1 MYILGISPDHN
12 STAALLKDGRI
23 IACVSEERFVRIKNF
38 FGIPKKSI
46 EFCLKFAGI
55 TAGDLDLVVVSSQ
68 VPPPLVDWGFENK
81 ASVNSYQ
88 LLKKGYSFLTSQV
101 EWKLPFFRRI
111 DELIYKIAAKV
122 MKGSINRERIR
133 KFREVINVSQDKFLF
148 LDHHQNHAVTAL
160 YGAPFLNEGTDE
172 LLVFTADAE
181 GDGLAATVSVYKN
194 NQLVRIGKTSLN
206 NSVGNFYSAVTQF
219 LGMKPGEHEYKVMGL
234 APYAPKEDTA
244 KVFDIIKDWIVVD
257 KKNLSFKTIVNAHQ
271 FLKLCYLKLS
281 EKRFDHIA
289 AAAQKLL
296 EERVLELIQAAVKKT
311 GIKVVVAS
319 GGVFMNVKLN
329 KLIAQEPGINKFFVF
344 PSCGDESNAFGA
356 CYAGFLK
363 LNPGGTASPIKDLY
377 LGPGF
382 ETARISRL
390 VEKIKKVKVYKPKNV
405 EDEIAKLLAKGEI
418 IARFEGRSE
427 WGARAL
433 GNRSILADSSIL
445 KVVEEINKMIK
456 NRDFWM
462 PFAPIILDEDKD
474 RYLKYLDNST
484 GYYMMMAYDT
494 RQNHRDDL
502 AAAIHPYDKTAR
514 AQILQKEFNPKLW
527 EIINQ
532 FKKITGRGV
541 LLNTSFNIH
550 GEPIVGSPEDAID
563 VFKRSGLKYLALGP
577 YLITKVISER
587 EFMVK
592 SGLE

>member
-12 STAALLKDGRI
+12 ASAALLKDGKV
-23 IACVSEERFVRIKNF
+23 IACVSEERFNRIKNF

-46 EFCLKFAGI
+46 EFCLEFAGI
-55 TAGDLDLVVVSSQ
+55 AAEDLDLAVVSSQ
-68 VPPPLVDWGFENK
+68 VPPPLADWGFENK

-88 LLKKGYSFLTSQV
+88 LLKKGYSFLIDQV
-101 EWKLPFFRRI
+101 EWRYPIFRDI

-122 MKGSINRERIR
+122 MKGSINRERKD
-133 KFREVINVSQDKFLF
+133 KFREVVNVERDKFIF
-148 LDHHQNHAVTAL
+148 LDHHQNHALTAL
-160 YGAPFLNEGTDE
+160 YGAPFLNEGIKE

-181 GDGLAATVSVYKN
+181 GDGLAATVSVYEN
-194 NQLVRIGKTSLN
+194 GQLTRIGKTSLN
-206 NSVGNFYSAVTQF
+206 NSVGNFYSAITKF

-234 APYAPKEDTA
+234 APYAPKEDA
-244 KVFDIIKDWIVVD
+244 HRIFELIKNWIIVD
-257 KKNLSFKTIVNAHQ
+257 KKKLSFKTIVNAHQ
-271 FLKLCYLKLS
+271 FLKLCRLKLS
-281 EKRFDHIA
+281 ERRFDHIA

-296 EERVLELIQAAVKKT
+296 EERVLELIQSAVKKT
-311 GIKVVVAS
+311 GIKTVVAS

-329 KLIAQEPGINKFFVF
+329 KLIAEQPEINKFFVF

-356 CYAGFLK
+356 CYMGFLK
-363 LNPGGTASPIKDLY
+363 LNPSGIPIPIKDLY
-377 LGPGF
+377 LGPSF
-382 ETARISRL
+382 KARISQL
-390 VEKIKKVKVYKPKNV
+390 VKKIKKVKVSKPKNV
-405 EDEIAKLLAKGEI
+405 EDEIAKLLSKGEI
-418 IARFEGRSE
+418 VARFEGRSE

-433 GNRSILADSSIL
+433 GNRSILADPSNL

-474 RYLKYLDNST
+474 KYLKYLDKST

-494 RQNHRDDL
+494 RQDLRDDL
-502 AAAIHPYDKTAR
+502 VAAIHPYDKTAR

-532 FKKITGRGV
+532 FKKLSGRGV

-550 GEPIVGSPEDAID
+550 GEPIVGTPEDAID
-563 VFKRSGLKYLALGP
+563 VLKRSGLKYLALGP
-577 YLITKVISER
+577 YLI
-587 EFMVK
+587 VK
-592 SGLE
+592 S